1 MNIERQEQSKQIT
14 RLEGARLLKFTNT
27 IIIELFLRVKNKVNK
42 VITNISLGSLELNT
56 IIITNPYSKIK
67 YNMIFHDTFSY
78 SNDIWY
84 ELSDTSR

>member
-56 IIITNPYSKIK
+56 IIITNPYSK
-67 YNMIFHDTFSY
+67 
-78 SNDIWY
+78 
-84 ELSDTSR
+84 